1 MLFRKYN
8 RDVVLQ
14 GSEVRYEPDVE
25 EALLASI
32 GQNAT
37 EVIRQRLNDIFDEHT
52 GGFISFDWDV
62 EEGYNDVPGFTWN
75 MYVKFRINAPSDANG
90 SEIRSSVEDT
100 IDYDLPGYYEFPVSD
115 NIFVERNDEGTW
127 MVKIV
132 YDGYD
137 LDSSA
142 NYLDRLEE
150 SLPDIVNKFN
160 AFDYYYDDG
169 PIQLIEFNLE
179 QAGIIE
185 SERFVIRDV
194 LRDYGLPE
202 DSWWPEDEREEEAHD
217 YFGGEYISFIA
228 FQDESSVDISEIKEK
243 IPENMRQN
251 AYELMAKF
259 FNTVFGND
267 ELSGKLS
274 LNQDAWNKETDPNIV
289 IIHAEREDVT
299 PEQIEEYDEIEF
311 KAGVSMYSDY
321 SKEILEKT
329 GDFLKNNASIDDI
342 AERMQMELEKY
353 LSKMLK
359 PQTNITENK
368 KRIRVRVRR

>member
-1 MLFRKYN
+1 M
-8 RDVVLQ
+8 
-14 GSEVRYEPDVE
+14 
-25 EALLASI
+25 ASI
-32 GQNAT
+32 GQNS
-37 EVIRQRLNDIFDEHT
+37 EEMIKQRLNEIFDEHT
-52 GGFISFDWDV
+52 GGFISFDWDTS
-62 EEGYNDVPGFTWN
+62 EGYDGEITYVWDLI
-75 MYVKFRINAPSDANG
+75 VKFKINAPSNANG
-90 SEIRSSVEDT
+90 SEIENAVKDAV
-100 IDYDLPGYYEFPVSD
+100 DYDFPEYYQLPESD
-115 NIFVERNDEGTW
+115 NLFVERNDEGSW
-127 MVKIV
+127 MIKIV
-132 YDGYD
+132 YQGYD
-137 LDSSA
+137 LDDETT
-142 NYLDRLEE
+142 YLEGLEGA
-150 SLPDIVNKFN
+150 LPDIMRKMDK
-160 AFDYYYDDG
+160 FDYYYDDG
-169 PIQLIEFNLE
+169 PIQLIEFKLE
-179 QAGIIE
+179 EYGIIE
-185 SERFVIRDV
+185 SERQVIQNV

-243 IPENMRQN
+243 IPENMQQN

-259 FNTVFGND
+259 FNTIFGND
-267 ELSGKLS
+267 ELSGKLA
-274 LNQDAWNKETDPNIV
+274 LNQPAWNKETDPNIV
-289 IIHAEREDVT
+289 IMHAERQDVT